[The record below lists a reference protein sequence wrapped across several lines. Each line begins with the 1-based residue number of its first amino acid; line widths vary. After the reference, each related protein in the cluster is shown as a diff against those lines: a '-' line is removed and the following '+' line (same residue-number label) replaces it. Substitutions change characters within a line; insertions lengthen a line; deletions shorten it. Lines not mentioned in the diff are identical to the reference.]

1 MRGLVRR
8 EPENV
13 VARWNPFREME
24 QFRREMDELFGR
36 FFDWRPTPLATPTE
50 FEFTPAFD
58 VYETPDEFVVFVTTP
73 GVSEK
78 DLNVELSN
86 GTLTVTGERKALI
99 EGENVQAHYV
109 SRMGGYGKFSVAY
122 TLPAAIDENR
132 VKAVYRNGVL
142 EVRLPKAESA
152 KPKTVKV
159 EFEK

>member
-1 MRGLVRR
+1 MMRLPVRR

-24 QFRREMDELFGR
+24 QFRREMDDLFSR
-36 FFDWRPTPLATPTE
+36 FFDWRPTLATAQE
-50 FEFTPAFD
+50 FEFSPALD
-58 VYETPDEFVVFVTTP
+58 VYETPEEFVVFVTAP

-78 DLNVELSN
+78 DLHVEISN
-86 GTLTVTGERKALI
+86 GTLTVSGERKALI
-99 EGENVQAHYV
+99 EGDNVQAHYI
-109 SRMGGYGKFSVAY
+109 SRMGGYGKFSVCY
-122 TLPAAIDENR
+122 TLPAAIDENK
-132 VKAVYRNGVL
+132 VKAVYKNGVL